1 MRYIFNSL
9 LFVIIFS
16 TTASAQKKWSLLE
29 CVNYALANNIGIKQT
44 SLQAKLSDL
53 QLNQDKLGQYP
64 TANINNN
71 YGMSF
76 GRRENPTTG
85 IFEDQRFFNVGLNM
99 QSSVSIFNWYSQK
112 NRIAADKFEVKASNS
127 LIDKQ
132 KNDLAL
138 SVASGYLQVLLNKKQ
153 EEIVGVQLE
162 QSKQQLINTRKLVN
176 AGSLP
181 ELNASELEAQV
192 ARDSANVITAKGST
206 QQNILSLKSLMNVDA
221 AEPFDVEAPPVEKV
235 FVEDIATL
243 QPEAVYNLALANMP
257 LQQFNNYKYLAA
269 EKTKKSAKGA
279 MMPSIGGFGS
289 LSTNYIYFRT
299 PIPERIATGI
309 FNPTGLIVNN
319 GTSTLNVL
327 QPEFK
332 LTGNN
337 TGYFTPGSFF
347 KQFGDNFGQ
356 NVGIGISVPLF
367 NGGSLKTNYER
378 SKINL
383 QTLEL
388 TKQQDNQKLK
398 QDIYQAYNAA
408 IVALEKF
415 NASKKSVETAER
427 SFGFANRRYEI
438 GMLTTLELI
447 TNQNNLLRAK
457 LEYALNQFDYV
468 FKMKVLEFY
477 KGMGLKF

>member
-1 MRYIFNSL
+1 MRYLIICFTF
-9 LFVIIFS
+9 FVGL
-16 TTASAQKKWSLLE
+16 TASAQKKWNLLE
-29 CVNYALANNIGIKQT
+29 CVNYAMANNVGIKQT
-44 SLQAKLSDL
+44 SLQAKISDL
-53 QLNQDKLGQYP
+53 QLNQDKLSQYP
-64 TANINNN
+64 TANLNNN

-99 QSSVSIFNWYSQK
+99 QSSVNIFNWYSQK
-112 NRIAADKFEVKASNS
+112 NRIAADKFEIKASYS

-192 ARDSANVITAKGST
+192 ARDSANVIAAKGNT
-206 QQNILSLKSLMNVDA
+206 QQSTLSLKNLMNLDA
-221 AEPFDVEAPPVEKV
+221 AEIFDVDAPPVEKV
-235 FVEDIATL
+235 AIEDIATL

-299 PIPERIATGI
+299 PIKEPTGVA
-309 FNPTGLIVNN
+309 FKPTGLVVNN
-319 GTSTLNVL
+319 GTATLDVL
-327 QPEFK
+327 IPEVTTSNK
-332 LTGNN
+332 TI
-337 TGYFTPGSFF
+337 GYFTPNSFGS
-347 KQFGDNFGQ
+347 QFRENFGQ
-356 NVGIGISVPLF
+356 NIGLGISVPLF

-383 QTLEL
+383 QSLEL

-398 QDIYQAYNAA
+398 QDIYQAYNSAV
-408 IVALEKF
+408 VALEKF
-415 NASKKSVETAER
+415 NASKKGVETAEK
-427 SFGFANRRYEI
+427 SFSYATRRYEI
-438 GMLTTLELI
+438 GLLTTLELI
-447 TNQNNLLRAK
+447 TNQNNLFRAK
-457 LEYALNQFDYV
+457 LENTLNQFDYV

-477 KGMGLKF
+477 KGVGLKF